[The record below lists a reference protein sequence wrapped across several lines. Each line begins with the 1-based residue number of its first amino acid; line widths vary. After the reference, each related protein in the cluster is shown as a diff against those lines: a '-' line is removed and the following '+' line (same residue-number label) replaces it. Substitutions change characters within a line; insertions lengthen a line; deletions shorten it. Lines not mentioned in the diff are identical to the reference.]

1 MKRFGHGLVEYEI
14 SGPSMV
20 LGLTI
25 GSLVY
30 GLYDSDEDLKARIKG
45 LITSSI
51 CEPNGPIKRSEG
63 PGILY

>member
-1 MKRFGHGLVEYEI
+1 MKCFGHGLVEYEI

-45 LITSSI
+45 LTASSL
-51 CEPNGPIKRSEG
+51 CEPNRPIKRSEG
-63 PGILY
+63 PDIRY